1 MASRTAS
8 DGAVGGLLIALSL
21 GACGG
26 LPNDGGRAVS
36 TAMTAEQAALHR
48 DKLGIAGKVK
58 HVAGVHK
65 KGERSSGRVL
75 AAGAVMDKN
84 GSSNGTVLSSSSVE
98 QERCR
103 AHCSIGVSIV

>member
-8 DGAVGGLLIALSL
+8 DGDVGGLLIALSL

-65 KGERSSGRVL
+65 PLWGDEPETKPILNLAILTGRIQPL
-75 AAGAVMDKN
+75 DCP
-84 GSSNGTVLSSSSVE
+84 SDDESDEDLIEPHQS
-98 QERCR
+98 
-103 AHCSIGVSIV
+103 